1 MTQLDVSR
9 SAEVCERRCGF
20 DPGLFRAQQRPRGKG
35 MNQQNREQCVR
46 ARGARSIS
54 EQRCQIT
61 GVTGSYRTETIC
73 AVLFSV
79 AQMRLGNSSCSP
91 SVADLVL
98 EHLCPAIQNI
108 LEDGLR
114 DHKLDY
120 VIGQSRNHSWKVV
133 EISTRIGTR
142 SCVFM
147 MHEVGGDMVNL
158 SSCLSR
164 SNHQDPP

>member
-1 MTQLDVSR
+1 
-9 SAEVCERRCGF
+9 
-20 DPGLFRAQQRPRGKG
+20 
-35 MNQQNREQCVR
+35 MNQQNRAPRTMCPSTRRDIDIR
-46 ARGARSIS
+46 AKVLNNWSHRVLQDR
-54 EQRCQIT
+54 
-61 GVTGSYRTETIC
+61 TIC

-142 SCVFM
+142 SCAFM
-147 MHEVGGDMVNL
+147 MHEVGDDMVNL

-164 SNHQDPP
+164 SNHQDPSQPGLKDQVLF